1 MFKFHYFKLTRV
13 CKKTNLGAAASC
25 CTSKMILMILK
36 TPLID
41 QANVVQFA
49 RSIFRKRVNRD
60 LVRFGTEFLV
70 SGLGIEEYGLEDNIL

>member
-1 MFKFHYFKLTRV
+1 MELRRVAALT
-13 CKKTNLGAAASC
+13 
-25 CTSKMILMILK
+25 KMILMILK

-41 QANVVQFA
+41 EANVVQFA

>member
-1 MFKFHYFKLTRV
+1 
-13 CKKTNLGAAASC
+13 
-25 CTSKMILMILK
+25 MILMILK